1 MIFAMTQRSHP
12 KSACMPEN
20 ALVDSYTLAAR
31 RLEAERP
38 MRNARLRRIASD
50 LAEGRAETAQAEL
63 GEHLARHPDDVD
75 AINLLAHAFLRLG
88 RPQEALSQ
96 FARCVAL
103 APDFARAGFDRAK
116 LLFKLDRFQAALDE
130 IERLLTRDAGNPL
143 FRRMKADILRIIGED
158 ARSLALC
165 EELAT
170 ENPAQAQAWIAYGH
184 ALRTAGRRDEAI
196 AAYRKAIEC
205 RPCSGLAWWGLA
217 GMRTVGLGDADA
229 VAIEEQL
236 RRSDVPPDDR
246 IALQFSLGKAFEDM
260 RAYDRSFELYA
271 TANAALRLRL
281 DDSSPARLAARAAA
295 ARILFTPE
303 FLGRG
308 AAGCET
314 PAPIFIVGQPR
325 SGSTL
330 LEQIL
335 SSHSA
340 VEGTAELPYIR
351 ALARRLEERGDYPA
365 VLAALGPAALRA
377 LGEEYLRS
385 ASVHRK
391 LGRPFFID
399 KAPANFWHVGLIRLI
414 LPNAKIIDARRN
426 PAACLL
432 SMFKLYF
439 NLARPRLTELGRSY
453 RDYVALMAHFDSVA
467 PGKIHRVIYE
477 TLVDDA
483 EGETRRMLDYLGL
496 AFEESCLRFY
506 ETKRTVLTSSSEQ
519 VRKPISRDA
528 VDSWRRYEPWLGPL
542 MKSLGSAFARYPEV
556 PEDLR

>member
-1 MIFAMTQRSHP
+1 MTRRPKPASPSPGAQSRAADSFA
-12 KSACMPEN
+12 
-20 ALVDSYTLAAR
+20 LAAR
-31 RLEAERP
+31 RLEAGRP
-38 MRNARLRRIASD
+38 VHNARLRRIAAD
-50 LAEGRAETAQAEL
+50 LAQGRVEIARTDL
-63 GEHLARHPDDVD
+63 GEHLDRHPGDAD
-75 AINLLAHAFLRLG
+75 AIHLMAHAYLRLG
-88 RPQEALSQ
+88 RRDEALSQ
-96 FARCVAL
+96 FARCLEL
-103 APDFARAGFDRAK
+103 APDFALARFDRAK
-116 LLFKLDRFQAALDE
+116 LLFKLDKFQAALDE
-130 IERLLTRDAGNPL
+130 LDLLLLRDAGNPL
-143 FRRMKADILRIIGED
+143 FRQMKADVLRIVGED
-158 ARSLALC
+158 VRSLALC
-165 EELAT
+165 EELVA
-170 ENPAQAQAWIAYGH
+170 ENPARPQSWIAYGH
-184 ALRTAGRRDEAI
+184 ALRTAGHREKAI

-217 GMRTVGLGDADA
+217 GMRTVRFSDGDAGA
-229 VAIEEQL
+229 MEEQL
-236 RRSDVPPDDR
+236 KRSDVPPDDR

-260 RAYDRSFELYA
+260 RAYERSYALYA
-271 TANAALRLRL
+271 QGNAALRLRL
-281 DDSSPARLAARAAA
+281 DDASPARLTARAAA
-295 ARILFTPE
+295 SKALFTPG

-308 AAGCET
+308 SAGREA
-314 PAPIFIVGQPR
+314 PDPIFIVGQPR

-365 VLAALGPAALRA
+365 VLATLEPDTLKA
-377 LGEEYLRS
+377 LGEEYLES
-385 ASVHRK
+385 ASAHRK

-414 LPNAKIIDARRN
+414 LPNAKIVDARRN

-439 NLARPRLTELGRSY
+439 NVPRPRLTELGRSY

-477 TLVDDA
+477 TLVGDPQ
-483 EGETRRMLDYLGL
+483 GETRRMLDHLGL
-496 AFEESCLRFY
+496 PFEESCLRFY

-519 VRKPISRDA
+519 VRKPISGEA
-528 VDSWRRYEPWLGPL
+528 VESWRHFEPWLGPL
-542 MKSLGSAFARYPEV
+542 IKSLGSAFTCYPDV